1 MKNKERVSTLINTI
15 ADGLHERDEIVSNS
29 LLAILAGQSV
39 FLYGLPGTAKSL
51 IARRLSKAFKKSTHF
66 EYLMQRFSTPEE
78 VFGPVSIHELKQDKF
93 LRKTNGYLPTAD
105 FAFLDEIWKSSPA
118 ILNTL
123 LTIINERVFRNGDTE
138 DRVPLKGLIA
148 ASNETPPPNQGLEA
162 LYDRFTMRIMV
173 DPMKERSNFEAL
185 IDGEPVLAEI
195 DIDEEIAFSHEEW
208 ESLPKNIFTVK
219 FAKETLEIIHSIRLE
234 IEKYNKNNPEKA
246 VYISD
251 RRWQKIAIVL
261 KTAAHL
267 CDRKEVVPV
276 DALIL
281 RNCLWTLEEN
291 KDDLERIV
299 ETAIKAYGK
308 NNVEDLEK
316 WLTEYR
322 DLDNGIN
329 DTFFYT
335 EDVYDTEVINGK
347 DCYSCSIEV
356 EKHRRGYYESPKMKI
371 RLYVPAEF
379 LGTARKFHPIS
390 ENGAIDQRLQC
401 NFNSGKTCTVTI
413 DEKAQQYGWD
423 SGYKNGKYIE
433 HSKFSPSIKIKK
445 GTQKPADPRTK
456 KAFVTDCDEL
466 VKSISKLIDDS
477 KSYLGSQNKK
487 NETPFV
493 PEDKRKIVTS
503 SIKSFIADL
512 ENHKLNAEHLL
523 KKVDSYATTK

>member
-1 MKNKERVSTLINTI
+1 MANKERVSTLINTI

-39 FLYGLPGTAKSL
+39 FLYGPPGTAKSL
-51 IARRLSKAFKKSTHF
+51 IARRLSKAFKKSAHF

-195 DIDEEIAFSHEEW
+195 DIDEEIALSHEEW
-208 ESLPKNIFTVK
+208 ESLPKNIFAVM
-219 FAKETLEIIHSIRLE
+219 FSKETLEIIHSIRLE

-281 RNCLWTLEEN
+281 RNCLWTLEDN
-291 KDDLERIV
+291 KEDLEKII

-329 DTFFYT
+329 ETFFYT
-335 EDVYDTEVINGK
+335 EDVYDTEIINGK
-347 DCYSCSIEV
+347 DCFSCSIEV
-356 EKHRRGYYESPKMKI
+356 EKNQKNYYGSKKI
-371 RLYVPAEF
+371 KVRLYLPAEF
-379 LGTARKFHPIS
+379 LGTSKEFNPIS
-390 ENGAIDQRLQC
+390 ENGTIDQRLQC
-401 NFNSGKTCTVTI
+401 TFNSGKTCTLSI
-413 DEKAQQYGWD
+413 DDHIQYYGWD
-423 SGYKNGKYIE
+423 AGRKSNNYEE
-433 HSKFSPSIKIKK
+433 HSKISPDIKIKK

-466 VKSISKLIDDS
+466 VKSISKLINDS
-477 KSYLGSQNKK
+477 KSYLGSQIKK
-487 NETPFV
+487 NDTPFV
-493 PEDKRKIVTS
+493 PETKRKIVTS
-503 SIKSFIADL
+503 SIESFIADL

>member
-1 MKNKERVSTLINTI
+1 MKNKERVNTLIKNI

-51 IARRLSKAFKKSTHF
+51 IARRLSKAFKNSTHF

-93 LRKTNGYLPTAD
+93 VRKTKGYLPTAD

-138 DRVPLKGLIA
+138 DLVPLKGLIA

-185 IDGEPVLAEI
+185 IDGEPVLTEI
-195 DIDEEIAFSHEEW
+195 DIDEDIAFSHEEW
-208 ESLPKNIFTVK
+208 ESLHKSIFAVK
-219 FAKETLEIIHSIRLE
+219 FSKETLEIIHSIRLE
-234 IEKYNKNNPEKA
+234 IEQYNKNNPEKA
-246 VYISD
+246 IYVSD

-267 CDRKEVVPV
+267 CDRTEVIPV

-281 RNCLWTLEEN
+281 RNCLWTLEAN
-291 KDDLERIV
+291 KDDLEGVV
-299 ETAIKAYGK
+299 ETAIKTYGK
-308 NNVEDLEK
+308 NNVADLQR

-322 DLDNGIN
+322 DLDNGISE
-329 DTFFYT
+329 TFFYT

-356 EKHRRGYYESPKMKI
+356 EKNQRHYSSQKMKI
-371 RLYVPAEF
+371 RIYVPAEF
-379 LGTARKFHPIS
+379 CGTAKNFHPIS

-401 NFNSGKTCTVTI
+401 NFKGGKICTIAI
-413 DEKAQQYGWD
+413 DQQVQNYGWD
-423 SGYKNGKYIE
+423 SGYKNGNYIE
-433 HSKFSPSIKIKK
+433 HSSFSPSIKIKK
-445 GTQKPADPRTK
+445 GAQKPADPRTK

-466 VKSISKLIDDS
+466 VRSISKLINDS
-477 KSYLGSQNKK
+477 KSYLDIQNKK

-503 SIKSFIADL
+503 SIESYIADL

-523 KKVDSYATTK
+523 KKVNSYATTK

>member
-1 MKNKERVSTLINTI
+1 MKNKERVSSLINTI

-173 DPMKERSNFEAL
+173 YPMKERSNFEAL
-185 IDGEPVLAEI
+185 IDSEPVLASI

-208 ESLPKNIFTVK
+208 ESLPKSIFAVK
-219 FAKETLEIIHSIRLE
+219 FSKETLEIIHSIRLE
-234 IEKYNKNNPEKA
+234 IEKYNENNPEKA

-281 RNCLWTLEEN
+281 RNCLWALEEN

-299 ETAIKAYGK
+299 ETAIRAFGK
-308 NNVEDLEK
+308 NNVEELGKWESEYNDLE
-316 WLTEYR
+316 
-322 DLDNGIN
+322 NGIK
-329 DTFFYT
+329 DTFYYSEDIYET
-335 EDVYDTEVINGK
+335 ESIGNTLCFPVDLMVRK
-347 DCYSCSIEV
+347 DRYQSDNIKV
-356 EKHRRGYYESPKMKI
+356 
-371 RLYVPAEF
+371 RLYAPVN
-379 LGTARKFHPIS
+379 LKGTSKDFELINEDGNR
-390 ENGAIDQRLQC
+390 DDRTRC
-401 NFNSGKTCTVTI
+401 NFNGGNTI
-413 DEKAQQYGWD
+413 SISLDTNINYYGWTT
-423 SGYKNGKYIE
+423 GYRENRFEE
-433 HSKFSPSIKIKK
+433 HSSFEPIIKIKK
-445 GTQKPADPRTK
+445 GAQKPADPRTK
-456 KAFVTDCDEL
+456 KAFVADCEEL
-466 VKSISKLIDDS
+466 VKSISKLINDS
-477 KSYLGSQNKK
+477 NSYLISQNKM

-493 PEDKRKIVTS
+493 PENKRKIVTS
-503 SIKSFIADL
+503 SIESFIADL

-523 KKVDSYATTK
+523 KKVDSHAITK